1 MELRV
6 RLFAVVRE
14 RAGAGE
20 ISVELPEGATVADLR
35 RELAELT
42 GPVECLVAVNRE
54 YAGDDS
60 RLSPGDEV
68 ALVPPV
74 SGGGPYV
81 AISPDPLSFDELVSR
96 VRDPRAGAI
105 VTFSGV
111 TREVEALEYEAY
123 EEMALAEM
131 EEIVTAAVE
140 AHGLCAAAAAHRT
153 GSVALGEPSVIVAAS
168 APHRPEAFAGAREI
182 IDRLKERATVWKAEV
197 EGEERRW
204 VEGELPPGAGDD
216 G

>member
-1 MELRV
+1 MKLKV

-20 ISVELPEGATVADLR
+20 ITVELPEGATVADLR
-35 RELAELT
+35 GELAQVT
-42 GPVECLVAVNRE
+42 GPVECLVAVNGE
-54 YAGDDS
+54 YAHDGAA
-60 RLSPGDEV
+60 LGPGDEV

-74 SGGGPYV
+74 SGGGPFVTIGPEPVSVDDLLARV
-81 AISPDPLSFDELVSR
+81 A
-96 VRDPRAGAI
+96 DPRAGAI

-111 TREVEALEYEAY
+111 TREVEALDYEAY
-123 EEMALAEM
+123 EEMALPEM

-153 GSVALGEPSVIVAAS
+153 GTVGLGEASVVVAAS

-182 IDRLKERATVWKAEV
+182 IDRLKERATIWKAEV
-197 EGEERRW
+197 EGGQRRW
-204 VEGELPPGAGDD
+204 VEGELPPGPGSD

>member
-20 ISVELPEGATVADLR
+20 ITVERPEGATVADLR
-35 RELAELT
+35 RELAPVT

-54 YAGDDS
+54 YAADES
-60 RLSPGDEV
+60 PLAPGDEV

-74 SGGGPYV
+74 SGGGPFV
-81 AISPDPLSFDELVSR
+81 AIGPEPVSVDELLAR
-96 VRDPRAGAI
+96 VADPRAGAI

-123 EEMALAEM
+123 EEMARREM
-131 EEIVTAAVE
+131 EEIVSAAIE

-153 GSVALGEPSVIVAAS
+153 GSVALGEASVVVAAS

-182 IDRLKERATVWKAEV
+182 IDRLKERATIWKAEV
-197 EGEERRW
+197 EGAERRW
-204 VEGELPPGAGDD
+204 VEGELPPGPGSD

>member
-1 MELRV
+1 MKLRV

-20 ISVELPEGATVADLR
+20 IEVELPDGATVADLR
-35 RELAELT
+35 RQLAEVT

-54 YAGDDS
+54 YAGEEAV
-60 RLSPGDEV
+60 LAAGDEV

-74 SGGGPYV
+74 SGGAPWV
-81 AISPDPLSFDELVSR
+81 AIGSDPLSVDDLYAR
-96 VRDPRAGAI
+96 VADPRAGAI

-111 TREVEALEYEAY
+111 TREVEALDYEAY
-123 EEMALAEM
+123 EEMALPEM
-131 EEIVTAAVE
+131 EEIVAAAIE

-153 GSVALGEPSVIVAAS
+153 GRVALGEASVLVAAS

-182 IDRLKERATVWKAEV
+182 IDRLKERATIWKAEV
-197 EGEERRW
+197 EGEARRW
-204 VEGELPPGAGDD
+204 VEGELPPGPG
-216 G
+216 GG

>member
-1 MELRV
+1 MKLRV

-20 ISVELPEGATVADLR
+20 IEVELPDGATVADLR
-35 RELAELT
+35 RQLAEVT

-54 YAGDDS
+54 YAGEEAV
-60 RLSPGDEV
+60 LAAGDEV

-74 SGGGPYV
+74 SGGAPWV
-81 AISPDPLSFDELVSR
+81 AIGSDPLSVDDLYAR
-96 VRDPRAGAI
+96 VADPRAGAI

-111 TREVEALEYEAY
+111 TREVEALDYEAY
-123 EEMALAEM
+123 EEMALPEM
-131 EEIVTAAVE
+131 EGIVAAAIE

-153 GSVALGEPSVIVAAS
+153 GRVALGEASVLVAAS

-182 IDRLKERATVWKAEV
+182 IDRLKERATIWKAEV
-197 EGEERRW
+197 EGEGRRW
-204 VEGELPPGAGDD
+204 VDGELPPGAG
-216 G
+216 GG